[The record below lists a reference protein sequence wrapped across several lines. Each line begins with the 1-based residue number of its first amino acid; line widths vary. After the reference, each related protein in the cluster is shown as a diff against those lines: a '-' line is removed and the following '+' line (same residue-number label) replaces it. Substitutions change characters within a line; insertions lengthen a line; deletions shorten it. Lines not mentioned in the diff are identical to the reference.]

1 MQPSF
6 LAKRGTSFSQL
17 WTSNEHIFSGRSL
30 NKGLGTRKMS
40 YETCESAGEKTIELD
55 QDNRKNGGEGGRREG
70 QTKEPLRKLGGDQLD
85 PASPRGASTAHE
97 SNAPRP
103 S

>member
-1 MQPSF
+1 
-6 LAKRGTSFSQL
+6 
-17 WTSNEHIFSGRSL
+17 
-30 NKGLGTRKMS
+30 MS

-55 QDNRKNGGEGGRREG
+55 QDNRKNGGEGRGEG

-103 S
+103 ILCLIIHRRPLPGKKPKHIPEIKLSLVIGQN